1 MNSRLIM
8 GGLKMDWIIANS
20 TNIEKFRYDPES
32 LILEIEFK
40 KGAVYQ
46 YFDVPNSVYETFIS
60 QVNSGGS
67 AGQFFNTSI
76 KGYFR
81 YAKI

>member
-1 MNSRLIM
+1 MN
-8 GGLKMDWIIANS
+8 WIIANS
-20 TNIEKFRYDPES
+20 SNIERFRYDPDS

-46 YFDVPNSVYETFIS
+46 YFDVPISVNEAFES

-67 AGQFFNTSI
+67 AGQFFNSDI
-76 KGYFR
+76 KGYYR

>member
-1 MNSRLIM
+1 MERLGGIKMN
-8 GGLKMDWIIANS
+8 WIIASS
-20 TNIEKFRYDPES
+20 TNIERFRYDPYS

-46 YFDVPNSVYETFIS
+46 YFDVPNSIYEAFKS

-67 AGQFFNTSI
+67 AGQFFNTNI
-76 KGYFR
+76 KGCFR

>member
-1 MNSRLIM
+1 
-8 GGLKMDWIIANS
+8 MDWIMANS
-20 TNIEKFRYDPES
+20 TNIERFRYDS
-32 LILEIEFK
+32 NALILEIEFK

-46 YFDVPNSVYETFIS
+46 YFDVPNSVYEAFES

-67 AGQFFNTSI
+67 AGQFFNANI

>member
-1 MNSRLIM
+1 ME
-8 GGLKMDWIIANS
+8 WILANS
-20 TNIEKFRYDPES
+20 SNIEKFRYDAS
-32 LILEIEFK
+32 LLLLEIEFK

-46 YFDVPNSVYETFIS
+46 YFDVPNSVYEAFES

-67 AGQFFNTSI
+67 AGQFFNSSI
-76 KGYFR
+76 KGYYR